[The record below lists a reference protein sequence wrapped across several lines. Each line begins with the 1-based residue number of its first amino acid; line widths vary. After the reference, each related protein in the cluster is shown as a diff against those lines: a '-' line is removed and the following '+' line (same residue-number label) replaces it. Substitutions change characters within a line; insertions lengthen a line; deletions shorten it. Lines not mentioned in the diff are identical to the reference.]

1 MTKGTDSE
9 EMTYLAV
16 KAQWMMNGG
25 RSEEDW
31 NALPLSTIKLLTVDM
46 FAREE
51 RDMDLMAG
59 AIVKAFSP
67 KKDRE

>member
-9 EMTYLAV
+9 EMTYLTV

-31 NALPLSTIKLLTVDM
+31 DALPLSTIKLLTVDM

-67 KKDRE
+67 NKGRE

>member
-1 MTKGTDSE
+1 MTKGTDSVE
-9 EMTYLAV
+9 ITYLTV

-31 NALPLSTIKLLTVDM
+31 DALPLSTIKLLTVDM

-67 KKDRE
+67 TKGRE

>member
-9 EMTYLAV
+9 EMTYLTV

-31 NALPLSTIKLLTVDM
+31 DALPLSTIKLLTVDM

-51 RDMDLMAG
+51 RDMDLMSG

-67 KKDRE
+67 KKGRE

>member
-1 MTKGTDSE
+1 MTNGTDNE
-9 EMTYLAV
+9 EMTYLTV

-31 NALPLSTIKLLTVDM
+31 DALPLSTIKLLTVDM

-51 RDMDLMAG
+51 RYMDLMAG

>member
-9 EMTYLAV
+9 EMTYLTV

-31 NALPLSTIKLLTVDM
+31 DALPLSTIKLLTVDM

-51 RDMDLMAG
+51 RDMDLRAG

-67 KKDRE
+67 KKGRE

>member
-9 EMTYLAV
+9 EMTYLTV

-31 NALPLSTIKLLTVDM
+31 DALPLSTIKLLTVDM

-67 KKDRE
+67 